1 MLTRRDALVLANLPL
16 VKAIA
21 AHVRGGLPVQID
33 LDDLTH
39 AGVLGLI
46 DAASKFESDKQVPFS
61 SYAKHRIK
69 GAILDSLRQL
79 DWASRDMRRRQKE
92 AELATENLTAI
103 LHRAPTETEIA
114 TKLGL
119 DVDHWRAMRLDLGS
133 GGPVSISGKGSDSDD
148 LPPPDFP
155 CKPETHPDS
164 IWAQKQLRGVL
175 GEASKT
181 LPERHRKVVQLYYTR
196 DLTMKEIA
204 LQIGCNESRVSQ
216 IHKVALAKMAIALRN
231 KGIDSSRAL

>member
-1 MLTRRDALVLANLPL
+1 M
-16 VKAIA
+16 
-21 AHVRGGLPVQID
+21 QID
-33 LDDLTH
+33 LDDLTN

-46 DAASKFESDKQVPFS
+46 DAASKFDSDKQVPFS

-92 AELATENLTAI
+92 AEVATEDLTAI
-103 LHRAPTETEIA
+103 LHRAPTETELA

-119 DVDHWRAMRLDLGS
+119 EVDKWRALRLDLGS
-133 GGPVSISGKGSDSDD
+133 GGPVSSTGNPENDD

-164 IWAQKQLRGVL
+164 IWAKKEMSGML
-175 GEASKT
+175 GAASKT
-181 LPERHRKVVQLYYTR
+181 LPERYQRVIQLYY
-196 DLTMKEIA
+196 LKNFTMKEIA
-204 LQIGCNESRVSQ
+204 LDIGCNESRVSQ
-216 IHKVALAKMAIALRN
+216 IHKGALAKMAIALRD
-231 KGIDSSRAL
+231 KGIDSSRVF